1 MLVRGHPLTHP
12 GLRRGA
18 EDRLDPG
25 GRVVKDVNVQ
35 ALRGEEDGVAP
46 LAGTQFQQPMGADA
60 LQVGDGLSS
69 G

>member
-1 MLVRGHPLTHP
+1 
-12 GLRRGA
+12 LRRGA